1 MLLAE
6 SLCKLGRVLVQT
18 WAVVRILTLPSISML
33 GGWVLINSRIQ
44 HGLEVLDLCVD
55 LLAILRQQGCQLVDD
70 HP

>member
-33 GGWVLINSRIQ
+33 GGLVLINSRIQ